1 MPEEPHDPW
10 FETYRPN
17 ISRRGSFHKRWVC
30 SAGPLWLNYVLQCS
44 FPQNCDFFLNVML
57 NLVETWS
64 FFVINVEIH
73 LGWQDVI
80 FSLKSKKLDNLSR
93 ASREKHPNFRKT
105 PTTHVLMLEG
115 WLEMY
120 PGGELC
126 FSKNIRYFS
135 SWASVGP
142 TSAQMRFF
150 YYFLKD
156 QYQKNEPKNRDRI
169 FVKIGR
175 WYL

>member
-10 FETYRPN
+10 FEAYRPK

-44 FPQNCDFFLNVML
+44 FKLIWKFF
-57 NLVETWS
+57 ER
-64 FFVINVEIH
+64 NVEF
-73 LGWQDVI
+73 GRNVI
-80 FSLKSKKLDNLSR
+80 IFRDKRWNPPGLARCYFLAQFIKIWESVWYIARETPKL
-93 ASREKHPNFRKT
+93 
-105 PTTHVLMLEG
+105 
-115 WLEMY
+115 
-120 PGGELC
+120 
-126 FSKNIRYFS
+126 SKNTNHACFDARGRAGNVPGWRAFS

-156 QYQKNEPKNRDRI
+156 QYQKNEPKKWVRI
-169 FVKIGR
+169 LVKIGR